1 VDNITDLAAEK
12 SKKIVRSPDL
22 QTVIN
27 PKLIFER
34 YINIPLIKNLN
45 TLLG

>member
-22 QTVIN
+22 KPLN
-27 PKLIFER
+27 PKIIFEI
-34 YINIPLIKNLN
+34 YYIPLLR
-45 TLLG
+45 T